1 MLHSHCISAHLP
13 GSLSFCSFV
22 HQLVQSESHWVYPVG
37 LLPGSSHMD
46 MSSISPSL
54 TQSLI
59 NFARPP
65 HPCSISSLRTQS
77 RVSCLVRSLWAC
89 VCSACSSSHR
99 DFDRT
104 RTPWRSLHSFQIDLS
119 AVQPGG
125 ILNRQLSVL
134 DTVSLKDKFP
144 L

>member
-13 GSLSFCSFV
+13 GRLSSRSFV
-22 HQLVQSESHWVYPVG
+22 HQLVQSESHAEYPVG

-46 MSSISPSL
+46 MSSISPNL
-54 TQSLI
+54 TQSSVK
-59 NFARPP
+59 FACPP
-65 HPCSISSLRTQS
+65 HPRSFFSLRTQS
-77 RVSCLVRSLWAC
+77 RVSCLVRSLWSC
-89 VCSACSSSHR
+89 VRSASSSWHK

-104 RTPWRSLHSFQIDLS
+104 RTPWRSSQSFQIDLS
-119 AVQPGG
+119 AVNPGG

-134 DTVSLKDKFP
+134 DTVSLKDNFP